1 MKQLR
6 ILAGE
11 MLCLGVLLGGVGT
24 GIAFGEF
31 SSLTYKRITVGEA
44 SFETENYTCS
54 LEEAEDTFQVLTY
67 ANEVRK
73 RLETD
78 EDIPADTVE
87 VSVVYNSQV
96 CQPGFWSDANRLVV
110 DVYGTG
116 NSHQVEYLMKWKD
129 QVLEGLREG
138 ELRDY
143 QAEWLQSITCRV
155 NPADVEKVILR

>member
-1 MKQLR
+1 MKRLR
-6 ILAGE
+6 ILAGA

-31 SSLTYKRITVGEA
+31 SGLTYKRITVGEA

-87 VSVVYNSQV
+87 VSWCTTVRYASQDSGPMPIAWWWMFTA
-96 CQPGFWSDANRLVV
+96 QETAIR
-110 DVYGTG
+110 
-116 NSHQVEYLMKWKD
+116 
-129 QVLEGLREG
+129 
-138 ELRDY
+138 
-143 QAEWLQSITCRV
+143 
-155 NPADVEKVILR
+155 